1 MAALPAIWLF
11 LKAEADAEDP
21 MMPLSL
27 FRNATFAGANAVT
40 VVLYAALSASLFL
53 LPFLLIKVHGYSAAA
68 AGAAFLPFSLI
79 MGLGSRWSGGL
90 VEKTGPRAPLALGA
104 ALTAGGFA
112 VLAFSSNL
120 ASYWTGVLPGLLLA
134 AIGMTLCVAP
144 LTTAVFN
151 AAPSEKS
158 GAASG
163 INNAA
168 ARAGGLLAI
177 AALGLAFGGTDT
189 SSLDGSVLTQ
199 AYRLVMLCAAVLAAL
214 SSLTAALTV
223 APQTTEPRAVS

>member
-1 MAALPAIWLF
+1 
-11 LKAEADAEDP
+11 
-21 MMPLSL
+21 
-27 FRNATFAGANAVT
+27 
-40 VVLYAALSASLFL
+40 
-53 LPFLLIKVHGYSAAA
+53 
-68 AGAAFLPFSLI
+68 

-112 VLAFSSNL
+112 VLGFSSDL
-120 ASYWTGVLPGLLLA
+120 PSYWTGVLPGLLLA

-151 AAPSEKS
+151 AAPSDKS

-168 ARAGGLLAI
+168 ARVGGLLAI
-177 AALGLAFGGTDT
+177 AALGLAFGGTEA
-189 SSLDGSVLTQ
+189 GAIEGPVLAH

-223 APQTTEPRAVS
+223 APETGEQRADTEGAPG

>member
-1 MAALPAIWLF
+1 M
-11 LKAEADAEDP
+11 
-21 MMPLSL
+21 
-27 FRNATFAGANAVT
+27 
-40 VVLYAALSASLFL
+40 
-53 LPFLLIKVHGYSAAA
+53 
-68 AGAAFLPFSLI
+68 
-79 MGLGSRWSGGL
+79 
-90 VEKTGPRAPLALGA
+90 
-104 ALTAGGFA
+104 
-112 VLAFSSNL
+112 
-120 ASYWTGVLPGLLLA
+120 
-134 AIGMTLCVAP
+134 AP

-214 SSLTAALTV
+214 SSLTAALTI
-223 APQTTEPRAVS
+223 APQTTEQRAVS